1 MKKIFLY
8 LMLLILGIQAKSQYL
23 AAFNDYQNHF
33 WAFEAGQFTQL
44 EHLEIQ
50 EYQVGGI
57 LIAYKDNDSNLKVYQ
72 YGQVQSLIIGD
83 PVVFE
88 ATDYLLGYSMY
99 EQLNVYDNG
108 KDINLSNEC
117 DGYVIQDSLIGW
129 HNRISQNIQV
139 YYNGKIFTLEDGLI
153 YNPLEKFRLGD
164 NIIAYVHSST
174 KNFNVF
180 YLGKIITLDDF
191 VEQME
196 FKAGRDIVA
205 YHDIIDQTLKAF
217 WKGTEYE
224 LETFP
229 PKSFQVGDESMAW
242 VDNLGHLKY
251 FDGHEVVELST
262 YEPAFYEVVD
272 RVIVFEEQGF
282 FKTYCGGQVR
292 EIERY
297 IPNIYIIDFN
307 TIAYLDQTSFIKTFF
322 GCESST
328 IFYDRVQQID
338 LIRDLIIFKKN
349 INTVNIYF
357 NGEIYEH

>member
-8 LMLLILGIQAKSQYL
+8 LILLIVGIQAKSQYL
-23 AAFNDYQNHF
+23 AAFNDYQNRF

-50 EYQVGGI
+50 EYQVGGT
-57 LIAYKDNDSNLKVYQ
+57 LIAYHDNGSKLKVYQ
-72 YGQVQSLIIGD
+72 YGEVKTLLTGD
-83 PVVFE
+83 PIKFT

-108 KDINLSNEC
+108 TDINLSTQC
-117 DGYVIQDSLIGW
+117 DGYVVKDSLIGW
-129 HNRISQNIQV
+129 HNRIMSNIQV
-139 YYNGKIFTLEDGLI
+139 YYNGKIYTLEDGLI
-153 YNPLEKFRLGD
+153 YNPLEKYKLGD
-164 NIIAYVHSST
+164 NIIAYVQSST
-174 KNFNVF
+174 KDFKVF
-180 YLGKIITLDDF
+180 YMGEIIVLDDF
-191 VEQME
+191 VSDFIFE
-196 FKAGRDIVA
+196 AGRDIVA
-205 YHDIIDQTLKAF
+205 YANLYDQTFKAF

-229 PKSFQVGDESMAW
+229 PRSFQVGDESMAW
-242 VDNLGHLKY
+242 VDNLGRLKY

-282 FKTYCGGQVR
+282 FKTYCGGQVQV
-292 EIERY
+292 IERY
-297 IPNIYIIDFN
+297 IPDVYLIDFN
-307 TIAYLDQTSFIKTFF
+307 TIAYLDQTSFIKMYA
-322 GCESST
+322 GCASST
-328 IFYDRVQQID
+328 IFYEKVQQID

-357 NGEIYEH
+357 NGQIYEH